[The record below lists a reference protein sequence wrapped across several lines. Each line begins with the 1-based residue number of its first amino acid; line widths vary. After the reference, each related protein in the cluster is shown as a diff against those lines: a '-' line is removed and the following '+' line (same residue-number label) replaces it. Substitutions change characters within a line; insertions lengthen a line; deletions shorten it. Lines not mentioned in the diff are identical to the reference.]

1 MEMFSDFEN
10 YGLGLLI
17 GIVLILL
24 LMVLVFYVLFYLS
37 LYRTFNKVKVE
48 NRLLEPGLVWLLFIP
63 CLGSIWLFFVVHFL
77 GKSLEKE
84 YHSRGIINN
93 SLQTTYII
101 GMIMAAL
108 GISSISINSN
118 ISFIDLGSQFM
129 DSAISLGWLVL
140 RVFYWVKIY
149 TYGKELSS
157 NHQLDD
163 TLDASNYI
171 E

>member
-1 MEMFSDFEN
+1 MEMLSDFES
-10 YGLGLLI
+10 YGVGLLI
-17 GIVLILL
+17 GIAVIALL
-24 LMVLVFYVLFYLS
+24 LIVIFYVLFYLS
-37 LYRTFNKVKVE
+37 LYKTFNKVKVE

-108 GISSISINSN
+108 GVSSISINSN

-157 NHQLDD
+157 HHPLEE
-163 TLDASNYI
+163 TLDSGNYI